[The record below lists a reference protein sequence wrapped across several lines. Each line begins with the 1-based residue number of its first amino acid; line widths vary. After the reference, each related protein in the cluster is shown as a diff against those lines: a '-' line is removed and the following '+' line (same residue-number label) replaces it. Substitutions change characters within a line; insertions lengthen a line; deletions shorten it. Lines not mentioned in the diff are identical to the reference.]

1 MPAKDR
7 LKTYREKRDFRKT
20 AEPSGEGAGKR
31 RAAEGRRYLIQKHD
45 ATRLHFDFRL
55 EIDGVLAS
63 WAVTRGPSLDPEDK
77 RLAVH
82 TEDHPLDYGEFEGT
96 IPKGEYGGGTVM
108 LWDEGTWEPVEGE
121 DDDISDGKL
130 KFTLYGRRLRG
141 NWMLVRIKNNRDP
154 KSKADNWLLF
164 KERDDHAI
172 AEKTPLTER
181 ALTSVRTGRTME
193 EIAEGHVEW
202 SKSGPKIR
210 SEGGEALPKRA
221 PRKSGVGGERLPL
234 PKFVKPQLATLLE
247 DAPAGDKWLH
257 EIKYDGYRA
266 IAATAGGKVAIYTRT
281 GLDWSDRFA
290 SLVQPLADLPCR
302 AALIDGEICV
312 LDEEGRSDFGAL
324 QDALGRGNGGLL
336 YYAFDLLSLDGKDL
350 KKEPQIKRKEKL
362 AKLLEDMP
370 KAGPVIYSDHIEGH
384 GPEFFERADAMKLEG
399 IVSKLAS
406 APYRSDRTKNWVKTK
421 TKSGE
426 GQEFIIV
433 GWEPSP
439 VKARAFASLLMATR
453 ESDRVVYRGKV
464 GSGFSDDTLEKV
476 GAELKKRAVKATSVE
491 DIPPPVAKIARF
503 VKPELV
509 AEIEFRGWT
518 REGLIRQGAFKGL
531 RKDKPAA
538 EIIRELPTPF
548 APAPGSGRR
557 PARGQATAGAQT
569 ASEMGSRLRR
579 NERKEEPAKRVT
591 VIHEIDD
598 DKDGDWIEIAGV
610 KVTHPGRVMFPG
622 RNITKKML
630 IEYQLA
636 IADRI
641 LPHVALRPL
650 SLVRCPR
657 GQEGDCFFQ
666 KHALKGFPEEF
677 KPIVIA
683 EKEGRGTYL
692 YIEDEKGLVAAVQ
705 MGALELH
712 IWGSHNKT
720 LEKPDRLVFDL
731 DPDEEV
737 DFAAVKLGAAEMR
750 DRLKSIGIE
759 SFCMTTGGKGLHV
772 VVPLTPKH
780 GWDDIKAFA
789 EAMARTLAADDPD
802 RYLAVMSKAKR
813 KGKIF
818 VDYLRNGR
826 GATAIAPFSTRAR
839 AGAPVAWPVNW
850 RNLSKLENAHPVTID
865 NYADVLK
872 RERTDPWK
880 GYFDVDQVLPL
891 EKLTGG

>member
-1 MPAKDR
+1 MAEDR
-7 LKTYREKRDFRKT
+7 LKTYRAKRDFRKT
-20 AEPSGEGAGKR
+20 AEPAGGKAPR
-31 RAAEGRRYLIQKHD
+31 RGPGRRYLIQKHD

-63 WAVTRGPSLDPEDK
+63 WAVTRGPSLDPADK

-82 TEDHPLDYGEFEGT
+82 VEDHPLDYGEFEGT

-108 LWDEGTWEPVEGE
+108 LWDEGTWEPLEGE
-121 DDDISDGKL
+121 PEDLSEGKL
-130 KFTLYGRRLRG
+130 KFRLFGQRLRG
-141 NWMLVRIKNNRDP
+141 AWMLVRIKNNRDK

-164 KERDDHAI
+164 KERDDHAVV
-172 AEKTPLTER
+172 EKIPITER
-181 ALTSVRTGRTME
+181 ALTSIRTGRTME

-202 SKSGPKIR
+202 SKAGPRIRGESGDAP
-210 SEGGEALPKRA
+210 AKRA
-221 PRKSGVGGERLPL
+221 PRKSGAGERLPL
-234 PKFVKPQLATLLE
+234 PKFVEPQLATLGE
-247 DAPAGDKWLH
+247 DAPTGDKWLH

-266 IAATAGGKVAIYTRT
+266 IAATAGGRVAIYTRT

-290 SLVQPLADLPCR
+290 SVVQPLADLPCK
-302 AALIDGEICV
+302 AALVDGEICV
-312 LDEEGRSDFGAL
+312 LDDNGRSDFGAL
-324 QDALGRGNGGLL
+324 QDALGRGNGGLI
-336 YYAFDLLSLDGKDL
+336 YYVFDLLALDGKDL
-350 KKEPQIKRKEKL
+350 RKEPQIKRKQQL

-370 KAGPVIYSDHIEGH
+370 KAGPVIYSDHVDGH
-384 GPEFFERADAMKLEG
+384 GPEFFASAREHELEG

-406 APYRSDRTKNWVKTK
+406 APYKSGRTKNWMKTK
-421 TKSGE
+421 TGK
-426 GQEFIIV
+426 GQEFVIV
-433 GWEPSP
+433 GWDDSP
-439 VKARAFASLLMATR
+439 VKARPFASLLMAAR
-453 ESDRVVYRGKV
+453 ESDRMVYRGKV
-464 GSGFSDDTLEKV
+464 GSGFSDRDLDKI
-476 GAELKKRAVKATSVE
+476 AKELKKREVDEATAE
-491 DIPPPVAKIARF
+491 DIPPAEARGAHF

-509 AEIEFRGWT
+509 AEISFAGWT
-518 REGLIRQGAFKGL
+518 REGLIRHGAFKGL
-531 RKDKPAA
+531 RSDKPARA
-538 EIIRELPTPF
+538 IVRELPDPPDDP
-548 APAPGSGRR
+548 PA
-557 PARGQATAGAQT
+557 GQAKR
-569 ASEMGSRLRR
+569 AST
-579 NERKEEPAKRVT
+579 N
-591 VIHEIDD
+591 IHSIED
-598 DKDGDWIEIAGV
+598 DKDGNAIEIAGV
-610 KVTHPGRVMFPG
+610 KVTNPDRVMFPG
-622 RNITKKML
+622 RNITKRML

-636 IADRI
+636 IADRV

-666 KHALKGFPEEF
+666 KHASKGFPEEF
-677 KPIVIA
+677 KPIEIA
-683 EKEGRGTYL
+683 EKESRGTYL
-692 YIEDEKGLVAAVQ
+692 YIEDKRGLVAAVQ

-737 DFAAVKLGAAEMR
+737 DFAMVKLGAAEMR

-772 VVPLTPKH
+772 VVPLQPKH

-850 RNLSKLENAHPVTID
+850 RNLSKLENAHPVTIE
-865 NYADVLK
+865 NYAETLK

-891 EKLTGG
+891 EKLRGG

>member
-7 LKTYREKRDFRKT
+7 LKSYRAKRDFRKT
-20 AEPSGEGAGKR
+20 AEPSGDDGKR
-31 RAAEGRRYLIQKHD
+31 RESPGRRYLIQKHD

-108 LWDEGTWEPVEGE
+108 LWDEGIWEPIEGE

-130 KFTLYGRRLRG
+130 KFTLYGQRLRG
-141 NWMLVRIKNNRDP
+141 NWMLVRIKNNRDK

-164 KERDDHAI
+164 KERDDHAVT
-172 AEKTPLTER
+172 EKNPLTDR

-210 SEGGEALPKRA
+210 GESGDAPAKRA
-221 PRKSGVGGERLPL
+221 PRKSGATPKRLPL
-234 PKFVKPQLATLLE
+234 PKFVVPQLASLAD
-247 DAPAGDKWLH
+247 DAPAGNKWLH

-266 IAATAGGKVAIYTRT
+266 IAATAGGKVAIHTRT

-290 SLVQPLADLPCR
+290 SLVQPLADLPCK

-312 LDEEGRSDFGAL
+312 LDDEGRSDFGAL
-324 QDALGRGNGGLL
+324 QDALGSGRGGLL
-336 YYAFDLLSLDGKDL
+336 YYAFDLLALDGKDL
-350 KKEPQIKRKEKL
+350 KKEPQKKRKEKL

-370 KAGPVIYSDHIEGH
+370 PAGPLIYSDHIEGQ
-384 GPEFFERADAMKLEG
+384 GPEFLERAKAMQLEG

-406 APYRSDRTKNWVKTK
+406 APYRSGRSKNWVKSK
-421 TKSGE
+421 TGH
-426 GQEFIIV
+426 GQEFVII
-433 GWEPSP
+433 GWDDSP
-439 VKARAFASLLMATR
+439 VRARPFASLLMAAR
-453 ESDRVVYRGKV
+453 ESDRLVFRGKV
-464 GSGFSDDTLEKV
+464 GSGFSDNDLEEIGK
-476 GAELKKRAVKATSVE
+476 ELKKRAVKEPTAE
-491 DIPPPVAKIARF
+491 DIPPSQAKGAHF
-503 VKPELV
+503 VRPELV
-509 AEIEFRGWT
+509 AEIAFRGWT
-518 REGLIRQGAFKGL
+518 REGLIRQGSFKGL

-538 EIIRELPTPF
+538 EIIRELADPPNRSG
-548 APAPGSGRR
+548 GSGN
-557 PARGQATAGAQT
+557 PGKG
-569 ASEMGSRLRR
+569 G
-579 NERKEEPAKRVT
+579 NPGKNVT
-591 VIHEIDD
+591 TIHEIDD
-598 DKDGDWIEIAGV
+598 DKDGNAIEIAGV
-610 KVTHPGRVMFPG
+610 RITNPDRVMFPG
-622 RNITKKML
+622 RNITKHML
-630 IEYQLA
+630 IDYQLA
-636 IADRI
+636 VAERV
-641 LPHVALRPL
+641 LPHVVLRPL

-666 KHALKGFPEEF
+666 KHASKGFPEEF
-677 KPIVIA
+677 KPIEIA
-683 EKEGRGTYL
+683 EKESRGTYL
-692 YIEDEKGLVAAVQ
+692 YIEDERGLVAAVQ

-720 LEKPDRLVFDL
+720 LEKPDRLVFDF

-737 DFAAVKLGAAEMR
+737 DFAMVKLGATEMR
-750 DRLKSIGIE
+750 QRLKSIGIE

-772 VVPLTPKH
+772 VVPLKPKH
-780 GWDDIKAFA
+780 QWDDIKAFA
-789 EAMARTLAADDPD
+789 EAMARMMAADDPD

-813 KGKIF
+813 KGRIF
-818 VDYLRNGR
+818 IDYLRNGR

-872 RERTDPWK
+872 RERSDPWK
-880 GYFDVDQVLPL
+880 GYFEIDQVLPL
-891 EKLTGG
+891 EKLRGG

>member
-7 LKTYREKRDFRKT
+7 LRTYREKRDFRRT
-20 AEPSGEGAGKR
+20 AEPSGEDDKR
-31 RAAEGRRYLIQKHD
+31 REAQGRRYLIQKHD

-82 TEDHPLDYGEFEGT
+82 TEDHPFDYGEFEGT

-108 LWDEGTWEPVEGE
+108 LWDEGTWEPIEGE
-121 DDDISDGKL
+121 THDISDGKL
-130 KFTLYGRRLRG
+130 KFRLSGQRLRG
-141 NWMLVRIKNNRDP
+141 NWMLVRIKNNRDK

-164 KERDDHAI
+164 KERDDHAVI
-172 AEKTPLTER
+172 EKTALTER
-181 ALTSVRTGRTME
+181 ALTSIRTGRTME

-202 SKSGPKIR
+202 SKAGPRIR
-210 SEGGEALPKRA
+210 GDGDAPPKRA
-221 PRKSGVGGERLPL
+221 LRTSVVAAKLST
-234 PKFVKPQLATLLE
+234 PKFAAPQLATLAE

-266 IAATAGGKVAIYTRT
+266 IAETAGGKVAIYTRT

-290 SLVQPLADLPCR
+290 SVVQPLADLPCR
-302 AALIDGEICV
+302 AALLDGEICV

-324 QDALGRGNGGLL
+324 QDALGHGNGGLL
-336 YYAFDLLSLDGKDL
+336 YYAFDLLALDGKDL
-350 KKEPQIKRKEKL
+350 KKEPQKKRKALL

-370 KAGPVIYSDHIEGH
+370 KAGPVIYSDHVEGH
-384 GPEFFERADAMKLEG
+384 GQEFFERAKEMHLEG
-399 IVSKLAS
+399 IVSKLAA
-406 APYRSDRTKNWVKTK
+406 APYRSGRTKNWVKSK
-421 TKSGE
+421 TGH
-426 GQEFIIV
+426 GQEFVVV
-433 GWEPSP
+433 GWDSSP
-439 VKARAFASLLMATR
+439 IKGKAFSSLLLAVR
-453 ESDRVVYRGKV
+453 ESDRIVYRGRV
-464 GSGFSDDTLEKV
+464 GSGFSDRDQEQL
-476 GAELKKRAVKATSVE
+476 GPELKKRAMKESTAEEVPPAIAKKAH
-491 DIPPPVAKIARF
+491 F

-509 AEIEFRGWT
+509 VEIALRGWS
-518 REGLIRQGAFKGL
+518 RDGLVRQASYKGL
-531 RKDKPAA
+531 RKDKPARQ
-538 EIIRELPTPF
+538 IIRELPDHPN
-548 APAPGSGRR
+548 PGK
-557 PARGQATAGAQT
+557 ATT
-569 ASEMGSRLRR
+569 
-579 NERKEEPAKRVT
+579 T
-591 VIHEIDD
+591 IHEIED
-598 DKDGDWIEIAGV
+598 DKDGNAIEIAGV
-610 KVTHPGRVMFPG
+610 KITNPDRVMFPG
-622 RNITKKML
+622 RNITKRML

-636 IADRI
+636 IAERV

-666 KHALKGFPEEF
+666 KYASKGFPEEF
-677 KPIVIA
+677 KPIEIA
-683 EKEGRGTYL
+683 EKESRGTYL
-692 YIEDEKGLVAAVQ
+692 FIEDDRGLVAAVQ

-737 DFAAVKLGAAEMR
+737 DFAMVKAGATEMR
-750 DRLKSIGIE
+750 DRLKSISIA

-780 GWDDIKAFA
+780 NWDDIKAFA

-839 AGAPVAWPVNW
+839 AGAPVAWPINW
-850 RNLSKLENAHPVTID
+850 RNLGKLENAHPVTID

-872 RERTDPWK
+872 RERVDPWK
-880 GYFDVDQVLPL
+880 GYFEIDQVLPL
-891 EKLTGG
+891 EKLSGG